1 MEEERIVISL
11 GGSLIVPENIDS
23 DFVKKFKET
32 ILSHVKEGKKFVII
46 TGGGRT
52 SRKYTDALS
61 VIMQDVT
68 TKQLDWLGIYATR
81 LNAHMLQMAIGE
93 DFAKREIIENLDED
107 IDFSTPIR
115 IGGGTK
121 PGHSSDGAAVEIAK
135 KIGAKKIINLSNIDH
150 VYDSDPRKNSNAKK
164 FEKISWSQYLD
175 LIPKEWTPG
184 LSTPFDPIAS
194 KEAQESGIQVIIMN
208 GKPTSNLD
216 TYLSGG
222 ELDGT
227 LIG

>member
-1 MEEERIVISL
+1 MQEERIVISL
-11 GGSLIVPENIDS
+11 GGSLIVPEDIDS
-23 DFVKKFKET
+23 DFLKKFKET
-32 ILSHVKEGKKFVII
+32 ILSHVDAGKRFVII

-61 VIMQDVT
+61 VVMEGIT
-68 TKQLDWLGIYATR
+68 TKQLDWLGIYSTR

-93 DFAKREIIENLDED
+93 DYAKREIIEDLNEE
-107 IDFSTPIR
+107 INFSTPIR

-150 VYDSDPRKNSNAKK
+150 VYDSDPRTNVNAKK
-164 FEKISWSQYLD
+164 IEKISWDQYIN

-194 KEAQESGIQVIIMN
+194 KEAQEAGIEVVIMN
-208 GKPTSNLD
+208 GKPLDNLNN
-216 TYLSGG
+216 YLSGG

>member
-11 GGSLIVPENIDS
+11 GGSLIVPEDIDS
-23 DFVKKFKET
+23 DFIKKFKET
-32 ILSHVKEGKKFVII
+32 ILHHVSLGKKFVII

-52 SRKYTDALS
+52 SRKYTSALS
-61 VIMQDVT
+61 VVMEKIT

-93 DFAKREIIENLDED
+93 DYAKREIIENSDEE

-121 PGHSSDGAAVEIAK
+121 PGHSSDGAAVEIAN

-150 VYDSDPRKNSNAKK
+150 VYDSDPVSNINAKK
-164 FEKISWSQYLD
+164 FGKISWNQYLD
-175 LIPKEWTPG
+175 LIPKEWVPG

-194 KEAQESGIQVIIMN
+194 KEAKESGIQVVIMN
-208 GKPTSNLD
+208 GKPIDNLN

-222 ELDGT
+222 KLDGT
-227 LIG
+227 LIS